1 VTTVVSIKYD
11 IDQEA
16 KEG

>member
-1 VTTVVSIKYD
+1 MTTLVSTKYD

-16 KEG
+16 KKG

>member
-1 VTTVVSIKYD
+1 VTTLVSTKYD

-16 KEG
+16 KKG